1 MNVRCIPILQL
12 GRLSVRSF
20 HLTTR
25 RLAIMEGGV
34 TGQEL
39 EEALKTRLS
48 AVHSEIK
55 DISGKTH
62 PGSTKADNQGDV
74 VSPMKL
80 SS

>member
-12 GRLSVRSF
+12 GRLSVRCF
-20 HLTTR
+20 HLTTT

-48 AVHSEIK
+48 AVHSQIK
-55 DISGKTH
+55 DISGK
-62 PGSTKADNQGDV
+62 S
-74 VSPMKL
+74 SLFRRKL
-80 SS
+80 TIRGMWTVL